1 MDSSLTSNDSCECGE
16 CSDCLTLEEGKA
28 VGTYVRKRR
37 DLRAL
42 EAQAHAIVH
51 GKKHAGIVKRQTK
64 ESNRQVDQVKA
75 QFHKKLA
82 KEIKSYETGTIS
94 HTTLVNRTSS
104 DIRNAYQSTYSLGLK
119 ARGHGALATDARP
132 TGMSTSNV
140 NVEDAQWLRSAAEE
154 EIGYWKNFM
163 RDIRHGVV
171 PDEDDEDRQPT
182 RRMVKQKRLKM
193 YVDSLDAIYAA
204 GQVRGMPDDLHIIN
218 WVFGHAEHCPEC
230 IYLEQNSPFTKEA
243 LPTTPRAGT
252 TRCLTN
258 CKCKIVIQRVPRAVY
273 DEVKKRQKKKEHHL
287 RQLERSRKLKLG
299 LPSVAKSYMEE
310 EALSRDKPYRT
321 RH

>member
-1 MDSSLTSNDSCECGE
+1 MDSSQTSNDSCECGE
-16 CSDCLTLEEGKA
+16 CPDCLALVEGKA
-28 VGTYVRKRR
+28 VGTYERKRR

-42 EAQAHAIVH
+42 EAQAYAIVH
-51 GKKHAGIVKRQTK
+51 GKKHAGIVKKKTR
-64 ESNRQVDQVKA
+64 ESNRQVEQVKS
-75 QFHKKLA
+75 QFHKKLT
-82 KEIKSYETGTIS
+82 KEIKSYENGTIS
-94 HTTLVNRTSS
+94 HNTLVNRTSS

-119 ARGHGALATDARP
+119 AQGHGALATDARP
-132 TGMSTSNV
+132 HGYSTSNV

-163 RDIRHGVV
+163 RDLRRGDV
-171 PDEDDEDRQPT
+171 PDADDEERLPT
-182 RRMVKQKRLKM
+182 RKMVKQRRLKM

-204 GQVRGMPDDLHIIN
+204 GQVRGMPEELHIVN
-218 WVFGHAEHCPEC
+218 WIFGHAEHCPEC
-230 IYLEQNSPFTKEA
+230 IYLEMHSPYTKES

-258 CKCKIVIQRVPRAVY
+258 CKCRIVIQRVPREVY
-273 DEVKKRQKKKEHHL
+273 LEVKKKQKTKQHHL

-299 LPSVAKSYMEE
+299 LPSVAKTYMKE